1 MSNSFASPDR
11 PTSNQVTQTK
21 ELYGKGKNSLP
32 DGTYYFA
39 CGFGKTDNG
48 DSWLWDMKNMNH
60 NSPVIYESCSMW
72 VNEPS
77 MGEKGGYLNWIY
89 SGDDDPMVDLGR
101 TLKPTEQSL
110 AKLIKIYGP
119 QTKFASKSPDVKF
132 LLPVVQVGKIKK
144 DYDISKPQPMILIVK
159 ANMMKQILDAAN
171 ASAIAD
177 LPNAQTYGKVLEIK
191 KNMTEKMA
199 DMYKFAMLAKDLS
212 EDIQKFDTT
221 VSKLHDDAMA
231 SVQRVFDTGNL
242 GAYGADNVKNY
253 ITQQTQLDYDTFV
266 DKYNSLPGSDDLIQV
281 GNITF

>member
-1 MSNSFASPDR
+1 MSYSFASPDR
-11 PTSNQVTQTK
+11 PTSHQITQTK
-21 ELYGKGKNSLP
+21 ELFGKGKNSLP
-32 DGTYYFA
+32 DGTYYFV

-48 DSWLWDMKNMNH
+48 DAWSWNMEHITDNT
-60 NSPVIYESCSMW
+60 PVIYESCSMW
-72 VNEPS
+72 VNEIN
-77 MGEKGGYLNWIY
+77 EKGGYLNWIY

-101 TLKPTEQSL
+101 TLKPNEQSL
-110 AKLIKIYGP
+110 TKLIKAYGP
-119 QTKFASKSPDVKF
+119 QTKFATKSPDVRF

-144 DYDISKPQPMILIVK
+144 EYDISKPQPMVLIVK

-199 DMYKFAMLAKDLS
+199 DMYKFSLLAKDLS
-212 EDIQKFDTT
+212 EDIPKFNDS

-242 GAYGADNVKNY
+242 GAYGADNVRKY
-253 ITQQTQLDYDTFV
+253 IVQQTNMSYEAFV
-266 DKYNSLPGSDDLIQV
+266 DKYNSLPDVGELTQV
-281 GNITF
+281 GEITF